1 MKTRFSIVLTALLM
15 LFSTGANAQVKG
27 DVDGDSKVNATDI
40 VELVNIILGRG
51 QQDSQNPQGD
61 PQSEDPVSD
70 DATVS
75 VTIHNASNRDM
86 TMSGMFRFVLCAQGG
101 IGQETSALWLKGENV
116 PVTIPAGNSQTF
128 EGLKVPDGRKNFSGW
143 HFASQA
149 ELGSNYASNV
159 VFYDLGTW
167 SPTTYVP
174 DMVSSDELFQD
185 GANISITFSKNQED
199 TTTPAVQPVVNPGQ
213 DNTNPATG
221 NPVVNFNIE
230 LVNNTGQTVN
240 LDGDIV
246 FVLGNPDHNGNYFGG
261 YQGSYLR
268 TGHIRFYG
276 SSVSMAPNQRQV
288 FSGLTWRDE
297 DTGLGMGETSP
308 LNPSLLGVAQRPRN
322 VLVYVGGDSEV
333 VLCDNLDPSTI
344 FREGENY
351 TITLSSVSGGSASP
365 APAPAGA
372 SHGVI
377 SIGLNITNA
386 TGRTVTLDGDVVFVL
401 GNPDHNGNYFGS
413 YTGPYL
419 RTDHLRFGNAVTFAP
434 GEIKTFGGITWR
446 DGDTG
451 YGMGE
456 MSPANDVQIA
466 ISERA
471 SNVLL
476 YINGNSGLVTCD
488 RMPSSTIFRNGETY
502 NVTFR

>member
-1 MKTRFSIVLTALLM
+1 
-15 LFSTGANAQVKG
+15 
-27 DVDGDSKVNATDI
+27 
-40 VELVNIILGRG
+40 
-51 QQDSQNPQGD
+51 
-61 PQSEDPVSD
+61 
-70 DATVS
+70 
-75 VTIHNASNRDM
+75 
-86 TMSGMFRFVLCAQGG
+86 
-101 IGQETSALWLKGENV
+101 
-116 PVTIPAGNSQTF
+116 
-128 EGLKVPDGRKNFSGW
+128 
-143 HFASQA
+143 
-149 ELGSNYASNV
+149 
-159 VFYDLGTW
+159 
-167 SPTTYVP
+167 
-174 DMVSSDELFQD
+174 
-185 GANISITFSKNQED
+185 
-199 TTTPAVQPVVNPGQ
+199 
-213 DNTNPATG
+213 
-221 NPVVNFNIE
+221 
-230 LVNNTGQTVN
+230 
-240 LDGDIV
+240 
-246 FVLGNPDHNGNYFGG
+246 
-261 YQGSYLR
+261 
-268 TGHIRFYG
+268 
-276 SSVSMAPNQRQV
+276 MAPNQRQV